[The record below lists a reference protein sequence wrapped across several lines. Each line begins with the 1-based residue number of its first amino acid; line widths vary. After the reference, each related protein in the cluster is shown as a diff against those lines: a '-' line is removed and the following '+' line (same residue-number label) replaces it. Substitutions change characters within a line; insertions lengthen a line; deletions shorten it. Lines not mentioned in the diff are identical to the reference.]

1 MDPDQAVRLEQLQA
15 GLEQELLHERV
26 PDLHRRALAL
36 ALLVELR
43 ARHGG
48 AVDAVAAGARADVDH
63 GVPCSARRA
72 AEDAIRL
79 EQPER
84 ERVHQAVAVERC
96 VEGDLARDRGNADA
110 VAVPGDPGHHSLEQP
125 RGPRMRRIAESQRVH
140 RGDRPR
146 AHGEHVAQDAA
157 HSRCGALIRL
167 DVARMVVALHL
178 EGDGQAATDVDH
190 TGVLAGTLQYPRTL
204 CREVP
209 EQAPARLVRAML
221 APHGGKDAQLHDVRV
236 APEHLADA
244 RILVLREAVRR
255 YDLGGAGR
263 HGSRN
268 IPDRKP
274 GGVTTDLRKG
284 CKKPPVALRSG
295 SMTRVEGED
304 QSRLAEAERRQRILS
319 EVSRVLLD
327 YVGPDEIE
335 PLRRIVHQ
343 VTDALANDWCAFA
356 LVQPDGTLKNVATY
370 HPDPRQREL
379 AKKLDVLVP
388 PRRWDVGPAEL
399 NPFLERRPI
408 VTEEITD
415 EMLRAAIPSEDA
427 FQALKEIGLTSA
439 IVVPMFDGS
448 EPLGRLLLAS
458 TGKGRRYSNE
468 DVDFAYSLA
477 GRAALGVRNARLVR
491 ELARQ
496 RDIQSHE
503 RAEADRRFA
512 ELRAVFDSDPN
523 GIALFD
529 AAGVLRMASHRIEEI
544 FGLPLRAMYGQRFDE
559 IYHQKLAQV
568 AAQDREAMLERVR
581 GIFANQETRAH
592 DEIELERPHH
602 RWLTRS
608 SVPVRGGSGE
618 YLGRLVVYVDVT
630 EQRELD
636 RQRSDFLT
644 VAAHELRTPLTP
656 LSMYLHSIE
665 RRLKRGQSIGGELVS
680 KARRQ
685 VERLGKLVEDL
696 LDVSRLESR
705 RMQLSSADVEMNELA
720 DDVVADFRAQTRNHD
735 VFLRRAGV
743 PVVVEGDRE
752 RLEQVLVN
760 LISNAIKYTPQG
772 GRITVSVD
780 RAGADARA

>member
-1 MDPDQAVRLEQLQA
+1 
-15 GLEQELLHERV
+15 
-26 PDLHRRALAL
+26 
-36 ALLVELR
+36 
-43 ARHGG
+43 
-48 AVDAVAAGARADVDH
+48 
-63 GVPCSARRA
+63 
-72 AEDAIRL
+72 
-79 EQPER
+79 
-84 ERVHQAVAVERC
+84 
-96 VEGDLARDRGNADA
+96 
-110 VAVPGDPGHHSLEQP
+110 
-125 RGPRMRRIAESQRVH
+125 
-140 RGDRPR
+140 
-146 AHGEHVAQDAA
+146 
-157 HSRCGALIRL
+157 
-167 DVARMVVALHL
+167 
-178 EGDGQAATDVDH
+178 
-190 TGVLAGTLQYPRTL
+190 
-204 CREVP
+204 
-209 EQAPARLVRAML
+209 
-221 APHGGKDAQLHDVRV
+221 
-236 APEHLADA
+236 
-244 RILVLREAVRR
+244 
-255 YDLGGAGR
+255 
-263 HGSRN
+263 
-268 IPDRKP
+268 
-274 GGVTTDLRKG
+274 
-284 CKKPPVALRSG
+284 
-295 SMTRVEGED
+295 MTRVEGED
-304 QSRLAEAERRQRILS
+304 RSRLAEAERRQRILS

-327 YVGPDEIE
+327 YAGPDEIE

-370 HPDPRQREL
+370 HPDPQQREL
-379 AKKLDVLVP
+379 AKKLDVLLP
-388 PRRWDVGPAEL
+388 PRQWDAGPAEL
-399 NPFLERRPI
+399 NPLLQKRPI
-408 VTEEITD
+408 ITEEITD
-415 EMLRAAIPSEDA
+415 EMLRAAIPSEEA

-529 AAGVLRMASHRIEEI
+529 ADGVLRMASHRIEEI
-544 FGLPLRAMYGQRFDE
+544 FALPLRAMYGQRFDE
-559 IYHQKLAQV
+559 IYRQKLAQV
-568 AAQDREAMLERVR
+568 ASQDRETMLERVR
-581 GIFANQETRAH
+581 GIFANHETRTH
-592 DEIELERPHH
+592 DEIELERPRH

-608 SVPVRGGSGE
+608 SVPVRGASGE

-772 GRITVSVD
+772 GRITVSVE
-780 RAGADARA
+780 RAGADARVSVQDPGIGIPTEEQPRLFQRYFRAVNATTRHYSGLGIGLFVAHEIVHRHGGCFEVRSELAKGSTFTFYLPLSRSLRSGDDSRARVLLVDDDPEILEATGQVLREWGYAVDEACDGQTALTLARKATPDLMIVDLMMPLMDGWTLIRRLREENLATDVPLVVFSADRDVPDKARNVDADAALCKPFELEELQEVVERLLPSKPAA

>member
-1 MDPDQAVRLEQLQA
+1 
-15 GLEQELLHERV
+15 
-26 PDLHRRALAL
+26 
-36 ALLVELR
+36 
-43 ARHGG
+43 
-48 AVDAVAAGARADVDH
+48 
-63 GVPCSARRA
+63 
-72 AEDAIRL
+72 
-79 EQPER
+79 
-84 ERVHQAVAVERC
+84 
-96 VEGDLARDRGNADA
+96 
-110 VAVPGDPGHHSLEQP
+110 
-125 RGPRMRRIAESQRVH
+125 
-140 RGDRPR
+140 
-146 AHGEHVAQDAA
+146 
-157 HSRCGALIRL
+157 
-167 DVARMVVALHL
+167 
-178 EGDGQAATDVDH
+178 
-190 TGVLAGTLQYPRTL
+190 
-204 CREVP
+204 
-209 EQAPARLVRAML
+209 
-221 APHGGKDAQLHDVRV
+221 
-236 APEHLADA
+236 
-244 RILVLREAVRR
+244 
-255 YDLGGAGR
+255 
-263 HGSRN
+263 
-268 IPDRKP
+268 
-274 GGVTTDLRKG
+274 
-284 CKKPPVALRSG
+284 
-295 SMTRVEGED
+295 MTRVEGED
-304 QSRLAEAERRQRILS
+304 RSRLAEAERRQRILS

-327 YVGPDEIE
+327 YAGPDEIE

-356 LVQPDGTLKNVATY
+356 LVQPDGTLKNVATH
-370 HPDPRQREL
+370 HPDPQQREL
-379 AKKLDVLVP
+379 AKKLDVLLP
-388 PRRWDVGPAEL
+388 PRQWDAGPAEL
-399 NPFLERRPI
+399 NPLLQKRPI
-408 VTEEITD
+408 ITEEITD
-415 EMLRAAIPSEDA
+415 EMLRAAIPSEEA

-529 AAGVLRMASHRIEEI
+529 ADGVLRMASHRIEEI
-544 FGLPLRAMYGQRFDE
+544 FALPLRAMYGQRFDE
-559 IYHQKLAQV
+559 IYRQKLAQV
-568 AAQDREAMLERVR
+568 ASQDRETMLERVR
-581 GIFANQETRAH
+581 GIFANHETRTH
-592 DEIELERPHH
+592 DEIELERPRH

-608 SVPVRGGSGE
+608 SVPVRGASGE

-665 RRLKRGQSIGGELVS
+665 RRLRRGQSIGGELVS

-772 GRITVSVD
+772 GRITVSVE
-780 RAGADARA
+780 RAGADARVSVQDPGIGIPTEEQPRLFQRYFRAVNATTRHYSGLGIGLFVAHEIVHRHGGCFEVRSELAKGSTFTFYLPLSRSLRSGDDSRARVLLVDDDPEILEATGQVLREWGYAVDEACDGQTALTLARKATPDLMIVDLMMPLMDGWTLIRRLREENLATDVPLVVFSADRDVPDKARNVDADAALCKPFELEELQEVVERLLPSKPAA

>member
-1 MDPDQAVRLEQLQA
+1 
-15 GLEQELLHERV
+15 
-26 PDLHRRALAL
+26 
-36 ALLVELR
+36 
-43 ARHGG
+43 
-48 AVDAVAAGARADVDH
+48 
-63 GVPCSARRA
+63 
-72 AEDAIRL
+72 
-79 EQPER
+79 
-84 ERVHQAVAVERC
+84 
-96 VEGDLARDRGNADA
+96 
-110 VAVPGDPGHHSLEQP
+110 
-125 RGPRMRRIAESQRVH
+125 
-140 RGDRPR
+140 
-146 AHGEHVAQDAA
+146 
-157 HSRCGALIRL
+157 
-167 DVARMVVALHL
+167 
-178 EGDGQAATDVDH
+178 
-190 TGVLAGTLQYPRTL
+190 
-204 CREVP
+204 
-209 EQAPARLVRAML
+209 
-221 APHGGKDAQLHDVRV
+221 
-236 APEHLADA
+236 
-244 RILVLREAVRR
+244 
-255 YDLGGAGR
+255 
-263 HGSRN
+263 
-268 IPDRKP
+268 
-274 GGVTTDLRKG
+274 
-284 CKKPPVALRSG
+284 
-295 SMTRVEGED
+295 MTRVEGED
-304 QSRLAEAERRQRILS
+304 RSRLAEAERRQRILS

-327 YVGPDEIE
+327 YAGPDEIE

-370 HPDPRQREL
+370 HPDPQQREL
-379 AKKLDVLVP
+379 AKKLDVLLP
-388 PRRWDVGPAEL
+388 PRQWDAGPAEL
-399 NPFLERRPI
+399 NPLLQKRPI
-408 VTEEITD
+408 ITEEITD
-415 EMLRAAIPSEDA
+415 EMLRAAIPSEEA

-529 AAGVLRMASHRIEEI
+529 ADGVLRMASHRIEEI
-544 FGLPLRAMYGQRFDE
+544 FALPLRAMYGQRFDE
-559 IYHQKLAQV
+559 IYRQKLAQV
-568 AAQDREAMLERVR
+568 ASQDRETMLERVR
-581 GIFANQETRAH
+581 GIFANHETRTH
-592 DEIELERPHH
+592 DEIELERPRH

-608 SVPVRGGSGE
+608 SVPVRGASGE

-665 RRLKRGQSIGGELVS
+665 RRLRRGQSIGGELVS

-772 GRITVSVD
+772 GRITVSVEH
-780 RAGADARA
+780 AGADARVSVQDPGIGIPTEEQPRLFQRYFRAVNATTRHYSGLGIGLFVAHEIVHRHGGCFEVRSELAKGSTFTFYLPLSRRLRSMDDSRARVLLVDDDPEILEATGQVLREWGYAVDEACDAQTALTLARNAKPDLMIVDLMMPVMDGWTLIRRLREEDLAADVPLVVFSADRDVPDKARNVDADAALRKPFELEELQEVMERLLPSKPAA

>member
-1 MDPDQAVRLEQLQA
+1 
-15 GLEQELLHERV
+15 
-26 PDLHRRALAL
+26 
-36 ALLVELR
+36 
-43 ARHGG
+43 
-48 AVDAVAAGARADVDH
+48 
-63 GVPCSARRA
+63 
-72 AEDAIRL
+72 
-79 EQPER
+79 
-84 ERVHQAVAVERC
+84 
-96 VEGDLARDRGNADA
+96 
-110 VAVPGDPGHHSLEQP
+110 
-125 RGPRMRRIAESQRVH
+125 
-140 RGDRPR
+140 
-146 AHGEHVAQDAA
+146 
-157 HSRCGALIRL
+157 
-167 DVARMVVALHL
+167 
-178 EGDGQAATDVDH
+178 
-190 TGVLAGTLQYPRTL
+190 
-204 CREVP
+204 
-209 EQAPARLVRAML
+209 
-221 APHGGKDAQLHDVRV
+221 
-236 APEHLADA
+236 
-244 RILVLREAVRR
+244 
-255 YDLGGAGR
+255 
-263 HGSRN
+263 
-268 IPDRKP
+268 
-274 GGVTTDLRKG
+274 
-284 CKKPPVALRSG
+284 
-295 SMTRVEGED
+295 MTRVEGED
-304 QSRLAEAERRQRILS
+304 RSRLAEAERRQRILS

-327 YVGPDEIE
+327 YAGPDEIE

-370 HPDPRQREL
+370 HPDPQQREL
-379 AKKLDVLVP
+379 AKKLDVLLP
-388 PRRWDVGPAEL
+388 PRQWDAGPAEL
-399 NPFLERRPI
+399 NPLLQKRPI
-408 VTEEITD
+408 ITEEITD
-415 EMLRAAIPSEDA
+415 EMLRAAIPSEEA

-529 AAGVLRMASHRIEEI
+529 ADGVLRMASHRIEEI
-544 FGLPLRAMYGQRFDE
+544 FALPLRAMYGQRFDE
-559 IYHQKLAQV
+559 IYRQKLAQV
-568 AAQDREAMLERVR
+568 ASQDRETMLERVR
-581 GIFANQETRAH
+581 GIFANHETRTH
-592 DEIELERPHH
+592 DEIELERPRH

-608 SVPVRGGSGE
+608 SVPVRGASGE

-772 GRITVSVD
+772 GRITVSVE
-780 RAGADARA
+780 RAGADARVSVQDPGIGIPTEEQPRLFQRYFRAANATTRHYSGLGIGLFVAHEIVHRHGGCFEVRSELAKGSTFTFYLPLSRRLRSVDDSRARVLLVDDDPEILEATGQVLREWGYAVDEACDGQTALTLARKATPDLMIVDLMMPLMDGWTLIRRLREENLATDVPLVVFSADRDVPDKARNVDADAALCKPFELEELQEVVERLLPSKPAA

>member
-1 MDPDQAVRLEQLQA
+1 
-15 GLEQELLHERV
+15 
-26 PDLHRRALAL
+26 
-36 ALLVELR
+36 
-43 ARHGG
+43 
-48 AVDAVAAGARADVDH
+48 
-63 GVPCSARRA
+63 
-72 AEDAIRL
+72 
-79 EQPER
+79 
-84 ERVHQAVAVERC
+84 
-96 VEGDLARDRGNADA
+96 
-110 VAVPGDPGHHSLEQP
+110 
-125 RGPRMRRIAESQRVH
+125 
-140 RGDRPR
+140 
-146 AHGEHVAQDAA
+146 
-157 HSRCGALIRL
+157 
-167 DVARMVVALHL
+167 
-178 EGDGQAATDVDH
+178 
-190 TGVLAGTLQYPRTL
+190 
-204 CREVP
+204 
-209 EQAPARLVRAML
+209 
-221 APHGGKDAQLHDVRV
+221 
-236 APEHLADA
+236 
-244 RILVLREAVRR
+244 
-255 YDLGGAGR
+255 
-263 HGSRN
+263 
-268 IPDRKP
+268 
-274 GGVTTDLRKG
+274 
-284 CKKPPVALRSG
+284 LRSG

-379 AKKLDVLVP
+379 AKKLDVMGP

-477 GRAALGVRNARLVR
+477 GRAAFAVRNARLVA

-529 AAGVLRMASHRIEEI
+529 TAGVLRMASHRIEEI

-592 DEIELERPHH
+592 DEIEL
-602 RWLTRS
+602 
-608 SVPVRGGSGE
+608 
-618 YLGRLVVYVDVT
+618 
-630 EQRELD
+630 
-636 RQRSDFLT
+636 
-644 VAAHELRTPLTP
+644 
-656 LSMYLHSIE
+656 
-665 RRLKRGQSIGGELVS
+665 
-680 KARRQ
+680 
-685 VERLGKLVEDL
+685 ERLGKLVEDL

-772 GRITVSVD
+772 GRITVSVE
-780 RAGADARA
+780 RAGADARVSVQDPGIGIPTEEQPRLFQRYFRAANATTRHYSGLGIGLFVAHEIVHRHGGCFEVRSELAKGSTFTFYLPLSRRLRSMDDSRAR

>member
-1 MDPDQAVRLEQLQA
+1 
-15 GLEQELLHERV
+15 
-26 PDLHRRALAL
+26 
-36 ALLVELR
+36 
-43 ARHGG
+43 
-48 AVDAVAAGARADVDH
+48 
-63 GVPCSARRA
+63 
-72 AEDAIRL
+72 
-79 EQPER
+79 
-84 ERVHQAVAVERC
+84 
-96 VEGDLARDRGNADA
+96 
-110 VAVPGDPGHHSLEQP
+110 
-125 RGPRMRRIAESQRVH
+125 
-140 RGDRPR
+140 
-146 AHGEHVAQDAA
+146 
-157 HSRCGALIRL
+157 
-167 DVARMVVALHL
+167 
-178 EGDGQAATDVDH
+178 
-190 TGVLAGTLQYPRTL
+190 
-204 CREVP
+204 
-209 EQAPARLVRAML
+209 
-221 APHGGKDAQLHDVRV
+221 
-236 APEHLADA
+236 
-244 RILVLREAVRR
+244 
-255 YDLGGAGR
+255 
-263 HGSRN
+263 
-268 IPDRKP
+268 
-274 GGVTTDLRKG
+274 
-284 CKKPPVALRSG
+284 
-295 SMTRVEGED
+295 MTRVEGED
-304 QSRLAEAERRQRILS
+304 RSRLAEAERRQRILS

-327 YVGPDEIE
+327 YAGPDEIE

-370 HPDPRQREL
+370 HPDPQQREL
-379 AKKLDVLVP
+379 AKKLDVLLP
-388 PRRWDVGPAEL
+388 PRQWDAGPAEL
-399 NPFLERRPI
+399 NPLLQKRPI
-408 VTEEITD
+408 ITEEITD
-415 EMLRAAIPSEDA
+415 EMLRAAIPSEEA

-439 IVVPMFDGS
+439 IVARMFDGS

-529 AAGVLRMASHRIEEI
+529 ADGVLRMASHRIEEI
-544 FGLPLRAMYGQRFDE
+544 FALPLRAMYGQRFDE
-559 IYHQKLAQV
+559 IYRQKLAQV
-568 AAQDREAMLERVR
+568 ASQDRETMLERVR
-581 GIFANQETRAH
+581 GIFANHETRTH
-592 DEIELERPHH
+592 DEIELERPRH

-608 SVPVRGGSGE
+608 SVPVRGASGE

-665 RRLKRGQSIGGELVS
+665 RRLRRGQSIGGELVS

-772 GRITVSVD
+772 GRITVSVEH
-780 RAGADARA
+780 AGADARVSVQDPGIGIPTEEQPRLFQRYFRAVNATTRHYSGLGIGLFVAHEIVHRHGGCFEVRSELAKGSTFTFYLPLSRSLRSGDDSRARVLLVDDDPEILEATGQVLREWGYAVDEACDGQTALTLARKAKPDLMIVDLMMPLMDGWTLIRRLREENLATDVPLVVFSADRDVPDKARNVDADAALRKPFELEELQEVMERLLPSKPAA